1 VKNEIKELIDYIQL
15 KKRITLEELANEIG
29 YTRQS
34 LQVAKNSGGSHK
46 LIYTLKETYKDILKD
61 KVYTTPTISTKTANH
76 GNNGNDQTERLIK
89 ENEALK
95 IEVKLLKE
103 MISTL
108 LGKR

>member
-1 VKNEIKELIDYIQL
+1 MKNEIKELIDYIQL

-46 LIYTLKETYKDILKD
+46 LIYTLKETYKDLLKD

-76 GNNGNDQTERLIK
+76 GSGNDQTERLIK

-103 MISTL
+103 MIQTL
-108 LGKR
+108 LEKR

>member
-1 VKNEIKELIDYIQL
+1 
-15 KKRITLEELANEIG
+15 
-29 YTRQS
+29 
-34 LQVAKNSGGSHK
+34 
-46 LIYTLKETYKDILKD
+46 
-61 KVYTTPTISTKTANH
+61 VYTTPTISTKTANH

-108 LGKR
+108 LEKR